1 MAKPTISL
9 CMIVKDEEEN
19 LPRCLDSIK
28 DVVDEIIVVD
38 TGSTDKTIE
47 IAKEF
52 GAKIFHHKWKGDFS
66 AARNVSLES
75 ATGDWILWLDADEEL
90 VTEDANK
97 LRNLLYDEKHDA
109 FFVTEYNFMEHGTS
123 QAEVLTSMPL
133 RIFRNKK
140 EYRFKRPIHE
150 QIADS
155 IKEAGGGFAA
165 SGIRINHYG
174 YAKEIVF
181 SKEKIKRNI
190 DILLKDLKENPRDSY
205 ANFHLGIGYQLL
217 ENYDK
222 AISQFQKA
230 FKYLDDMNV
239 EFAPLIPRNLVV
251 CLKAAKRYDEALK
264 VIEDTLMVYP
274 NFTDLEFVRGL
285 IYIEQGKNHLAI
297 GSFKKCL
304 SMGESPAKYT
314 AQRGCGSF
322 RAWDGLGMAYAK
334 IGYNQE
340 SVKAFSNALKLN
352 SHDNFAL
359 ENMGKIL
366 LAHDDVNDVRRYLEK
381 LVDLSSEGVLLTMV
395 FLFCGEGFIDEAVV
409 YLNRAEELYQDSV
422 RVQNAKATCCMHKG
436 NFEVALS
443 LLKGIPKKSLEYLP
457 SRTKAVIVACAFGD
471 FKTAKELMSELNELL
486 PESNDLFEALVEVL
500 EKEST
505 RVAFSPRNR
514 DENISFLEKVLNIF
528 LELERF
534 DEFERALGLYDILGV
549 STDEKSFRL
558 GKIFY
563 KHGCQELAAEELLKA
578 CDAGKGDAETYSILG
593 KICEEKDMLE
603 DAKVFYY
610 HSLKENPKQ
619 LRPYTALAKIH
630 TTLGEKQEVV
640 GILQE
645 GVRNLPDSEILR
657 ETLRTIQSVFF

>member
-19 LPRCLDSIK
+19 LPLCLDSIK
-28 DVVDEIIVVD
+28 DIVDEIIVVD
-38 TGSTDKTIE
+38 TGSTDKTVE
-47 IAKEF
+47 IAKKF
-52 GAKIFHHKWKGDFS
+52 GAKVFHHEWKGDFS
-66 AARNVSLES
+66 EARNASLEP
-75 ATGDWILWLDADEEL
+75 ATSDWILWLDADEEL
-90 VTEDANK
+90 VAEDANK
-97 LRNLLYDEKHDA
+97 LKNLLFDKNHDA

-150 QIADS
+150 QIAES
-155 IKEAGGGFAA
+155 IKEAGGRFAD

-230 FKYLDDMNV
+230 FKCLDDMNV

-285 IYIEQGKNHLAI
+285 IHIEQGKNHLAI

-304 SMGESPAKYT
+304 SMGESPARYT
-314 AQRGCGSF
+314 AQRGSGSF

-340 SVKAFSNALKLN
+340 SVKAFSNALRLN

-359 ENMGKIL
+359 ENLGKIL

-381 LVDLSSEGVLLTMV
+381 LMDLSSEDVLLTLI
-395 FLFCGEGFIDEAVV
+395 FLFCGEGYVDEAII
-409 YLNRAEELYQDSV
+409 YLNEAEKFYSGSV
-422 RVQNAKATCCMHKG
+422 RVQNAKATCCMHEG
-436 NFEVALS
+436 DFEAALS

-457 SRTKAVIVACAFGD
+457 SRTKAVIAACAFSD
-471 FKTAKELMSELNELL
+471 FKTAKELVSELNESLAEPNNL
-486 PESNDLFEALVEVL
+486 IEALMEVL
-500 EKEST
+500 EKGST
-505 RVAFSPRNR
+505 SVAFSPRNR
-514 DENISFLEKVLNIF
+514 DGNLSFLENALNFF
-528 LELERF
+528 LELKRF
-534 DEFERALGLYDILGV
+534 DEFERALGLYDALGV
-549 STDEKSFRL
+549 SAGEKSLRL
-558 GKIFY
+558 GKLLY
-563 KHGCQELAAEELLKA
+563 KRGYQDLAAEELLKA
-578 CDAGKGDAETYSILG
+578 CEAKKGDAEAFAVLG
-593 KICEEKDMLE
+593 KACLEKNMLD
-603 DAKVFYY
+603 DAKVFYC
-610 HSLKENPKQ
+610 HSLEKNPKQ

-630 TTLGEKQEVV
+630 SSLGEKQETIN
-640 GILQE
+640 ILQE

-657 ETLRTIQSVFF
+657 ETLRTIQATLF